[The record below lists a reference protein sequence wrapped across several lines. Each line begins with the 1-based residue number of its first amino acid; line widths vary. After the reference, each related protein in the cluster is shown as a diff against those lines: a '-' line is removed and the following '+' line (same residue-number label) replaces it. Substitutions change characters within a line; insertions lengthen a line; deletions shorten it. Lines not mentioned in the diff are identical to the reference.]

1 MAERR
6 MFAKTVVESDAFLEL
21 PPSAQAVYFH
31 LGMAADDD
39 GFVNSPIRVTR
50 MVGANKSDLDLL
62 IEKRFIL
69 RFDSGVVVVKHW
81 LLNNYIQ
88 KDRYK
93 PSVYQEEKAL
103 LTVKDNNV
111 YSLDTKCIQPVS
123 KTDTQVSIGKVSI
136 VKDSIERGRFT
147 PPTPDEVRL
156 FCQSKGYQID
166 VERFI
171 DFYTSKG
178 WMIGKNHM
186 KDWRAAVRNWARR
199 DREEKPKPQN
209 YKSGFYTDDRIAE
222 IERTLANRS

>member
-39 GFVNSPIRVTR
+39 GFVNNPIRVTR
-50 MVGANKSDLDLL
+50 MAGANKSDLDLL

-111 YSLDTKCIQPVS
+111 YSLDTKCIQSVS
-123 KTDTQVSIGKVSI
+123 KTDTQVSIGEVSI
-136 VKDSIERGRFT
+136 VKDSIERGKFT

-178 WMIGKNHM
+178 WMIGKNRM

-199 DREEKPKPQN
+199 DREEKPKTQN
-209 YKSGFYTDDRIAE
+209 YKSGFYNDERIAE